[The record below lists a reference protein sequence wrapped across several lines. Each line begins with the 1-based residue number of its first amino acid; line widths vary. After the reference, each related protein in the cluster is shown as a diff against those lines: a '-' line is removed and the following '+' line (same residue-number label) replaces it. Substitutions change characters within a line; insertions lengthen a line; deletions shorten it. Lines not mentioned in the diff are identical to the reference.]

1 MYTES
6 LALDYNLFSNEVLSC
21 WQEEISSVYNIHCVA
36 KDLDNLQE
44 DPEVIIIY
52 EDLNNV
58 QRNPSVKSTLSGNY
72 LVTWED
78 ERLGNYTD
86 LYIQEINSN
95 GDTFLEPDGTILCNA
110 NFNQFNSKVESID
123 NDANTFIVF
132 WEDDRS
138 SGKEFVTNIFSQKV
152 SLENNS
158 DCTNSVGDVNED
170 GVVNVLDI
178 VQTAN
183 EVLGGNVLSTC
194 GLEAADMNSDGVIN
208 ILDIVQI
215 ANIILGQ

>member
-1 MYTES
+1 M
-6 LALDYNLFSNEVLSC
+6 
-21 WQEEISSVYNIHCVA
+21 
-36 KDLDNLQE
+36 
-44 DPEVIIIY
+44 
-52 EDLNNV
+52 
-58 QRNPSVKSTLSGNY
+58 
-72 LVTWED
+72 
-78 ERLGNYTD
+78 
-86 LYIQEINSN
+86 
-95 GDTFLEPDGTILCNA
+95 
-110 NFNQFNSKVESID
+110 ESID